1 MCGAMSSGA
10 AKTST
15 ATRVLASD
23 IHPNTRSTCG
33 TPLSVRSADY
43 VLPGSTREYPQSA
56 LRLRADPLKHKAQR
70 TTAEPQRRQL
80 FVRSS
85 ADCRSVQVCP
95 TAGRVG
101 SGMGMRMG
109 RPRCR
114 RPPLRCARALQVAC
128 AVCCMRCRLYAL
140 YVVCA
145 VCCRRYFGIFAP
157 PPTALLIGCLRRRAF
172 RREQKL
178 KRIQVA
184 VEEPAVRWVK
194 LTARDATAA
203 CCAEMRRCTYARC
216 SVPQLAVQ
224 LCCTHSGAERGRQSV
239 LTCPKGYSLTLA
251 CSHCDANNR
260 ANRAVPKGFAA
271 RADLIQRR
279 GAVRAV
285 PPMRMCGNERNVA
298 HC

>member
-114 RPPLRCARALQVAC
+114 RPPLRCVRFLRRRRPCSSVAGCMRRMLYALQVVC
-128 AVCCMRCRLYAL
+128 AVCCMRRMLSAVLWDFCAAADCLAHRLS
-140 YVVCA
+140 
-145 VCCRRYFGIFAP
+145 AP
-157 PPTALLIGCLRRRAF
+157 PRL
-172 RREQKL
+172 
-178 KRIQVA
+178 
-184 VEEPAVRWVK
+184 PA
-194 LTARDATAA
+194 
-203 CCAEMRRCTYARC
+203 
-216 SVPQLAVQ
+216 
-224 LCCTHSGAERGRQSV
+224 
-239 LTCPKGYSLTLA
+239 
-251 CSHCDANNR
+251 
-260 ANRAVPKGFAA
+260 
-271 RADLIQRR
+271 
-279 GAVRAV
+279 
-285 PPMRMCGNERNVA
+285 
-298 HC
+298 